1 MTTGWCERIRAE
13 SPWFRPLGDIAYRA
27 ASLERRALMAA
38 ELADPPL
45 RFGPTA
51 LAALFA
57 MDVVTIVGAR
67 PKGLQD
73 FPELAVRVRGA
84 LGRVLHGFGPPIL
97 DRHDPAARPR
107 AWDVLFEPMEAPGGR
122 GAIAKPL
129 VVRAD
134 VIGDRVIASVGLVGA
149 AGFWRPDAA
158 AALAGAL
165 EGGVAGWEDGRI
177 KLPIPCLEARH
188 ERVAGFVAPTYSV
201 REARLTLR
209 TPFRLRS
216 GGALVSI
223 GPSFL
228 IAIANRA
235 ARLAPWMHARLDVDW
250 DRVHAQAQRIEV
262 ATEDLLPY
270 RWSRGTQRAR
280 TRVPMIGYLG
290 RLVFRGPLDSF
301 VPFLQIAAAANAGS
315 HASLGLGRFDLAL
328 LP

>member
-1 MTTGWCERIRAE
+1 MTTGWSKRVRAQ
-13 SPWFRPLGDIAYRA
+13 SGFFRPLDDLAYRA
-27 ASLERRALMAA
+27 ASLERRAVMAA

-45 RFGPTA
+45 RFGPA
-51 LAALFA
+51 ELAALFD
-57 MDVVTIVGAR
+57 MELVTVVGAR

-97 DRHDPAARPR
+97 DRRDPAARPR

-134 VIGDRVIASVGLVGA
+134 VVGDCVVASEGLVGA

-158 AALAGAL
+158 AALVGAL

-177 KLPIPCLEARH
+177 KLPIACLEARH
-188 ERVAGFVAPTYSV
+188 ERIAGFLAPAYGV

-209 TPFRLRS
+209 TPLRLRA
-216 GGALVSI
+216 GGALVAV

-228 IAIANRA
+228 IAIVNRV
-235 ARLAPWMHARLDVDW
+235 ARLAPWLHARLEVDWAMMHARAW
-250 DRVHAQAQRIEV
+250 EIEV
-262 ATEDLLPY
+262 ETEDLLAY
-270 RWSRGTQRAR
+270 RWSRGTQRSR

-290 RLVFRGPLDSF
+290 RLVLRGALDPF

-315 HASLGLGRFDLAL
+315 HAALGLGRFDLAL